1 MTIHLLKMTS
11 FEIFRNKYIRCLQV
25 LRRLGFK
32 HYSLKSC
39 VRSVTRFCWA
49 KLLLTRNI
57 RHFLPQRF
65 CNILEVGH
73 LLQFTSPALMSQEEI
88 YELLSSGSQQCKDMQ
103 MHCHCSKPHFY
114 SFRPLSKVHCAR
126 SWRRLSLGVN
136 TRVCRVC
143 VKMTPGPGPR
153 LAPGAPS
160 ESETRRRAQER
171 DTRDT

>member
-1 MTIHLLKMTS
+1 M
-11 FEIFRNKYIRCLQV
+11 
-25 LRRLGFK
+25 LGFK
-32 HYSLKSC
+32 YYCLKSC

-57 RHFLPQRF
+57 RHFLPQSF

-73 LLQFTSPALMSQEEI
+73 LLQLTNPALMSQEEI
-88 YELLSSGSQQCKDMQ
+88 YELLSTRSQQCKDMQ

-114 SFRPLSKVHCAR
+114 SFRPVSKVHCAR

-143 VKMTPGPGPR
+143 VKMTPGPGLDWR
-153 LAPGAPS
+153 RGHRAS
-160 ESETRRRAQER
+160 RRRGAGPR
-171 DTRDT
+171 NATHVTREEITRGYVM

>member
-1 MTIHLLKMTS
+1 M
-11 FEIFRNKYIRCLQV
+11 
-25 LRRLGFK
+25 LGFK
-32 HYSLKSC
+32 YYCLKSC
-39 VRSVTRFCWA
+39 VRSVTRFCRA

-57 RHFLPQRF
+57 RHFLPQSF

-73 LLQFTSPALMSQEEI
+73 LLQLTNPALMSQEEI
-88 YELLSSGSQQCKDMQ
+88 YELLSTRSQQCQDMQ
-103 MHCHCSKPHFY
+103 MHCHCRTPHFY
-114 SFRPLSKVHCAR
+114 SFRPVSKVHCAR

-160 ESETRRRAQER
+160 ETRRRAQER